1 MSAIQ
6 LSFDLR
12 TSSTVKTVHLLGSW
26 DNYAGQLPLA
36 KDKNS
41 SKSGAWKGTFKFQ
54 GSLLQAGQRYWYY
67 YIIDGYHVS
76 HNPGEDSTTEPTTG
90 RVLNIL
96 DVASDKS
103 KSSKSSSK
111 SSSSKSSS
119 SKSSSSKHSSSSRHP
134 TSSRRE
140 SRALTADIPKGRP
153 LSISQIQ
160 SPKPCSP
167 HATKHILEAEYGSM
181 NPTTIEE
188 LTSRFS
194 ESTFDDYE
202 YSSTPP
208 SSVGSSLSSRSDSS
222 SPSSVSSGLSDYSNS
237 SQCSCERYGITRTG
251 DRIKLDCGGSRCGYS
266 DEDSCCSS
274 SDDDEVPSS
283 ARRQGIVVRR

>member
-1 MSAIQ
+1 MKL
-6 LSFDLR
+6 LSNLVYNR
-12 TSSTVKTVHLLGSW
+12 TNTP
-26 DNYAGQLPLA
+26 Q
-36 KDKNS
+36 
-41 SKSGAWKGTFKFQ
+41 
-54 GSLLQAGQRYWYY
+54 

-76 HNPGEDSTTEPTTG
+76 HNPSEDSTTEPTTG

-96 DVASDKS
+96 DVAS

-119 SKSSSSKHSSSSRHP
+119 KSSSSKHSSSSRQP

-140 SRALTADIPKGRP
+140 SRALTSDIPKGRP

-167 HATKHILEAEYGSM
+167 HATKHILEAEYGAL

-237 SQCSCERYGITRTG
+237 SNCSCERYGITRSG

-274 SDDDEVPSS
+274 SDDDEIPSS